1 MTEPPTSLTSLGG
14 MEEGFCMVEAVKTK
28 SKTILHRMALDFPE
42 SAVTAIMGPS
52 GSGMRNG
59 GEINEVRP
67 SLLTLLN
74 FT

>member
-1 MTEPPTSLTSLGG
+1 MAEPPTSLTSLGG
-14 MEEGFCMVEAVKTK
+14 MEEGYCMVEEVKTK

-59 GEINEVRP
+59 GEINEFHS
-67 SLLTLLN
+67 SLLTLVCV
-74 FT
+74 T